1 MGRGTAAL
9 KLMGLARVTRK
20 LKAVTGRAIGRNRRI
35 AARQLPGAAARDGG
49 KLAKGLAK
57 GAGYVALGAAFGA
70 FGGNINSLRDDL
82 AAEREARGI
91 GGTAG
96 SGGSGSGASEALP
109 PLKTPQTAQKISNP
123 SLASMVDQID
133 QLVKIAKKISD
144 NLVSQQSLL
153 VSESQTAVRVS
164 KERNIEG
171 AANDNDAIP
180 EPSVRQEGGDI
191 GPVSSALDEFADA
204 ISALTEA
211 LSNGLNGNAGT
222 TGGGTAGG
230 GGGGLGG
237 LGTAAVTGAGIA
249 GIAAVAKRGIGRALP
264 GLGRIGQASRNIGA
278 AIATGGRV
286 AARTG
291 ATSAGMR
298 ATIRRLARPIIMKG
312 LGKTALKS
320 IPLAG
325 TVVGLGF
332 AVDSLLK
339 GDFVGAGLNA
349 VSGLGGPI
357 TAIPA
362 FLASVAR
369 EIYQGVYG
377 VFPEQ
382 DPEFASRFPEI
393 LDAVKSTAAE
403 IITPQ
408 VEMQGGEGP
417 PSAAEAERMMP
428 PTPPAQTQA
437 PPTPDAIRA
446 PPNRRETEESGGG
459 SRVDRSAEPVR
470 THVGSPT
477 ELSDSLRP
485 FESPASSAP
494 AAGGAMPATPVSG
507 SSRPALPSAGADR
520 PAAPATPVPS
530 PATST
535 GEILESAA
543 IGPNEQP
550 AGMQELSS
558 FVPRAQPSMGAMT
571 TRAGYTGQ
579 GNVPDPT
586 YRNADAL
593 LPQLMFFG

>member
-1 MGRGTAAL
+1 MALGAILRVGSGLGRL
-9 KLMGLARVTRK
+9 TRK
-20 LKAVTGRAIGRNRRI
+20 VKVATGRAAGRQGRR
-35 AARQLPGAAARDGG
+35 AGRGVG
-49 KLAKGLAK
+49 KIAK

-91 GGTAG
+91 GGAAG
-96 SGGSGSGASEALP
+96 SGGSGSGATEALP

-164 KERNIEG
+164 KERNVEG

-211 LSNGLNGNAGT
+211 LSNGLNGS
-222 TGGGTAGG
+222 GGTAGDGRDLG
-230 GGGGLGG
+230 GRGRGLGG
-237 LGTAAVTGAGIA
+237 VGTAAVTGAGIA

-408 VEMQGGEGP
+408 VEMQGGGGP

-459 SRVDRSAEPVR
+459 SRVDRSPEPVR

-477 ELSDSLRP
+477 ELSDSLRQ

-494 AAGGAMPATPVSG
+494 ATGGAMPATPVSG

>member
-9 KLMGLARVTRK
+9 RLMGLARVTRK

-35 AARQLPGAAARDGG
+35 AARQLPGAAARDAG
-49 KLAKGLAK
+49 KLAK

-96 SGGSGSGASEALP
+96 SSGSGGSGVGEALP
-109 PLKTPQTAQKISNP
+109 TMKTPQTAQKISNP
-123 SLASMVDQID
+123 SLDSIGTQID
-133 QLVKIAKKISD
+133 QLVKIAKKIGD

-153 VSESQTAVRVS
+153 VSESQTAIRVS
-164 KERNIEG
+164 KERNAEG

-191 GPVSSALDEFADA
+191 GPMSSALDEFADA

-211 LSNGLNGNAGT
+211 LSKGLNSGGSGT
-222 TGGGTAGG
+222 T

-237 LGTAAVTGAGIA
+237 VAGAAATGAGL
-249 GIAAVAKRGIGRALP
+249 GGLAAVAKGRIGRALP

-298 ATIRRLARPIIMKG
+298 ATIRRLARPIIAKG

-320 IPLAG
+320 IPLVG

-349 VSGLGGPI
+349 VSGLGGPV

-408 VEMQGGEGP
+408 VEMPESTTP
-417 PSAAEAERMMP
+417 PSPRALEQLTPRTP
-428 PTPPAQTQA
+428 PTQTQA
-437 PPTPDAIRA
+437 PPVINAVQQQTGGESSQRQQTRA
-446 PPNRRETEESGGG
+446 GGG
-459 SRVDRSAEPVR
+459 ESAAPAPAA
-470 THVGSPT
+470 TAAPATGGALLATPI
-477 ELSDSLRP
+477 
-485 FESPASSAP
+485 ASSAAP
-494 AAGGAMPATPVSG
+494 AATSAAPATGGAVPSAPNIPAVSSATPAT
-507 SSRPALPSAGADR
+507 
-520 PAAPATPVPS
+520 PATPVPPS
-530 PATST
+530 ST
-535 GEILESAA
+535 MSGEMLESASLQA
-543 IGPNEQP
+543 NEP
-550 AGMQELSS
+550 TAGMQELSS
-558 FVPRAQPSMGAMT
+558 FVPRAQPSMGSMT